1 MSVTCTVI
9 CCFLSVSLAIY
20 LGQCQVSEFKIQCYL
35 SIAVMSGWF
44 FFFLCIGE

>member
-9 CCFLSVSLAIY
+9 CCLFSVSLTIY

-35 SIAVMSGWF
+35 SIAVMSGCF
-44 FFFLCIGE
+44 FPLYR